1 MYYRDLEIWKMARE
15 VVVEIHSMSLKLPK
29 FEQFEEGQQIRR
41 SSKAIKSA
49 IVEGYGRRAYKN
61 DFIKFLIYAQA
72 SKDETEDHLDTLF
85 VTHSLT
91 DRPVYDS
98 IQLKLTALGKKLH
111 AFIQSVTINHR
122 SEK

>member
-1 MYYRDLEIWKMARE
+1 M
-15 VVVEIHSMSLKLPK
+15 VEIHSMSLKLPK